1 MKRIKVKTL
10 LKNNKL
16 ILPQNQPVNK
26 SSESEHPIFCLK
38 NIQKEYCL
46 SKCQRDEKAEFA
58 STLHKLSQL
67 TWNQIR
73 HSDRHKS
80 GCETIKRESIKRPVP
95 EMVPQDANILA
106 FRFSGM

>member
-1 MKRIKVKTL
+1 MKRIKAKTL

-73 HSDRHKS
+73 HSDRH
-80 GCETIKRESIKRPVP
+80 TRLPH
-95 EMVPQDANILA
+95 
-106 FRFSGM
+106 F